1 MLKKIA
7 NIFLSFNLF
16 TKIMIVLL
24 LISVIP
30 IFLIQVISYKIS
42 ADTIERQTKELI
54 LANLQQATTS
64 VEVFLEDYDSI
75 IQGIFTDVSYVDNL
89 KYINRWDTKRYEV
102 AKHNIEVKLED
113 LVYIHSELLGV
124 AIVGINGD
132 SIFYDAITHSGER
145 SFCFDVDQLRTY
157 GMSKESLEVQ
167 ETVYSN
173 IIFSSDGVYGD
184 KRFFYI
190 AHQLTDYNNYRNGP
204 VGSVVFAVDE
214 GALRQVFSD
223 GMDLSSNMTFLI
235 NDQGDIISFPI
246 EAFIGKNI
254 YSEQDQE
261 TLENAV
267 QNFFQQNQLMN
278 SKRLAVN
285 VSPITGRKFMLVNIQ
300 DLNYALSDV
309 HNISEILIII
319 GLLSGW
325 ACINVAMAFAS
336 STNKAVKKI
345 ISAMGK
351 ADQGDYDVQISTKGR
366 DEFAIISNHFNAM
379 ILRIKA
385 SNDQE
390 KDALV
395 RRKNAE
401 IKSLEA
407 QINPHFLYNTLDAIN
422 WVAVEHEEFHISK
435 MLVNLANI
443 LRYSIHK
450 SNGVVTIQEELE
462 YLKRYI
468 YLQHERFNYSF
479 QYFIDVEEELRK
491 GRIHKLILQPLI
503 ENSFVHGFPGT
514 SGQDEIGIYIHKY
527 EEGFIQIQVKD
538 NGKGM
543 PEDLVKLFNNYDYR
557 KDQIETSI
565 GVRNV
570 ITRLNLYYGTK
581 GSFHI
586 DSNEGGTE
594 VRIIIPYEY

>member
-24 LISVIP
+24 LISIIP
-30 IFLIQVISYKIS
+30 IFLIQMISYKIS
-42 ADTIERQTKELI
+42 ANTIEKQTKELI
-54 LANLQQATTS
+54 LANLQQATKS
-64 VEVFLEDYDSI
+64 VEVFFEAYDNI
-75 IQGIFTDVSYVDNL
+75 ILGIYTDWSYVDNL
-89 KYINRWDTKRYEV
+89 KYINLWDTKRYEV
-102 AKHNIEVKLED
+102 AKHNIEEKLEN

-145 SFCFDVDQLRTY
+145 SFCFDVDQLRTHA
-157 GMSKESLEVQ
+157 MIKESLKVQ
-167 ETVYSN
+167 DTIYSKTM
-173 IIFSSDGVYGD
+173 FSSDYIYGD

-190 AHQLTDYNNYRNGP
+190 AHQLTDFNNYKNGP
-204 VGSVVFAVDE
+204 VGSIIFSVDE
-214 GALRQVFSD
+214 EELRQVYSK
-223 GMDLSSNMTFLI
+223 GMDFNSNMTFLI
-235 NDQGDIISFPI
+235 NDHGDIISFPM
-246 EAFIGKNI
+246 EGFVGKNI
-254 YSEQDQE
+254 YSGHEHQS
-261 TLENAV
+261 LENAV
-267 QNFFQQNQLMN
+267 QNFFRQNQLMN
-278 SKRLAVN
+278 SKRLAVHI
-285 VSPITGRKFMLVNIQ
+285 SPIKDRRFMLVNIQ
-300 DLNYALSDV
+300 DLNYALKDV
-309 HNISEILIII
+309 LNISEILIVI
-319 GLLSGW
+319 GVLSGW
-325 ACINVAMAFAS
+325 VCINVAMAFAS
-336 STNKAVKKI
+336 STNNAVKKI
-345 ISAMGK
+345 INAMSK
-351 ADQGDYDVQISTKGR
+351 ADQGDYDVQISVDGR
-366 DEFAIISNHFNAM
+366 DEFATISKHFNEM

-385 SNDQE
+385 SNKQE

-450 SNGVVTIQEELE
+450 SNGIVTIREELE

-479 QYFIDVEEELRK
+479 QYLIDVEEELTNNK
-491 GRIHKLILQPLI
+491 IHKLILQPLI
-503 ENSFVHGFPGT
+503 ENSIVHGFPGT
-514 SGQDEIGIYIHKY
+514 TGQDEIGIYIRKY

-543 PEDLVKLFNNYDYR
+543 PRELVELFNHYDYR

-570 ITRLNLYYGTK
+570 ITRLALYYGIE
-581 GSFHI
+581 GCFHL
-586 DSNEGGTE
+586 DSSEHGTT
-594 VRIIIPYEY
+594 VTIIIPYEY